1 MRPETAHPV
10 LEIRSNGPSGGRS
23 GRPWHHLFV
32 RNLRKTLLLAA
43 VGVLGAGAL
52 AGCGSSAS
60 ASGPAVAQASQIG
73 PSSAYAGFVLTKPYS
88 LPSGS
93 FSSTAGGS
101 ASVTAPAKGDLT
113 LVFYGFTHCADDCPT
128 TVADVSAA
136 WRGLPAA
143 EQKRITFDLVTTDP
157 WRDTTSVMKTWLGRY
172 DLPSSQGLTASYDV
186 IRDSGAT
193 VGVDVEKP
201 TDFSGDYQVT
211 HGLQVLGYTSDGKAH
226 IEWLVEQITVP
237 QLRAD
242 LARILSGAAIR

>member
-1 MRPETAHPV
+1 V
-10 LEIRSNGPSGGRS
+10 K
-23 GRPWHHLFV
+23 
-32 RNLRKTLLLAA
+32 NLRKALLIGAA
-43 VGVLGAGAL
+43 GILVTGAL

-60 ASGPAVAQASQIG
+60 TGGSAGAQASQIG
-73 PSSAYAGFVLTKPYS
+73 PTSAYSGFVLTKAYS
-88 LPSGS
+88 LPTGT
-93 FSSTAGGS
+93 FSSTAGGTE
-101 ASVTAPAKGDLT
+101 SVTAPAKGDLT

-143 EQKRITFDLVTTDP
+143 DQKRITFDLITTDP
-157 WRDTTSVMKTWLGRY
+157 WRDTTSVMKTWLDRY
-172 DLPSSQGLTASYDV
+172 NLPSSQGLTASWNV
-186 IRDSGAT
+186 IHDSGAT

-201 TDFSGDYQVT
+201 TSFEGDYQVT

-242 LARILSGAAIR
+242 LERVLSGAAIE

>member
-1 MRPETAHPV
+1 MAPV
-10 LEIRSNGPSGGRS
+10 RALRDSRGTIVG
-23 GRPWHHLFV
+23 V
-32 RNLRKTLLLAA
+32 KNLRKTLLLGAAA
-43 VGVLGAGAL
+43 VAATGAL

-60 ASGPAVAQASQIG
+60 TAGGSAVAQASQIG
-73 PSSAYAGFVLTKPYS
+73 PSSAYSGFVLTKAYG

-93 FSSTAGGS
+93 YSSTNGGS

-113 LVFYGFTHCADDCPT
+113 LVFYGFTHCTDDCPT
-128 TVADVSAA
+128 TVADISAA

-143 EQKRITFDLVTTDP
+143 EQKRISFDLITTDP
-157 WRDTTSVMKTWLGRY
+157 WRDTTSVMKTWLGRF
-172 DLPSSQGLTASYDV
+172 DLPGSQGLTASYDV
-186 IRDSGAT
+186 IRDSGAS

-201 TDFSGDYQVT
+201 TSFEGDYQVT

-242 LARILSGAAIR
+242 LSRILSGAPIE